1 MAANVSARSDHR
13 PRVAA
18 ERRARMRRKLIES
31 ALLVFAGKGVDA
43 SVIDDVIVAAGVSRG
58 TFYNYFRTNAELL
71 AAVNEELNDEISTL
85 IKAQVRDDPD
95 PASRQCMGFRL
106 FVEVALRFPLFAKFV
121 ARAGVNVRPGS
132 LRHVYMS
139 PSIRAAMKNGD
150 FIEMPLP
157 VALDF
162 IAGNIFTAV
171 VHVSEDELD
180 DNYLNGLVVATLRG
194 VGLPERRI
202 ATLMAMPLKPLTLGP
217 DTLCQRSHLLFL
229 ARRPRK
235 KH

>member
-1 MAANVSARSDHR
+1 
-13 PRVAA
+13 
-18 ERRARMRRKLIES
+18 
-31 ALLVFAGKGVDA
+31 
-43 SVIDDVIVAAGVSRG
+43 
-58 TFYNYFRTNAELL
+58 
-71 AAVNEELNDEISTL
+71 
-85 IKAQVRDDPD
+85 
-95 PASRQCMGFRL
+95 
-106 FVEVALRFPLFAKFV
+106 
-121 ARAGVNVRPGS
+121 
-132 LRHVYMS
+132 MS